1 MSIEQYWHEQPM
13 LLWIYHK
20 AYMQKIH
27 QEAHLIGFYNL
38 KALEVVFYPVLKSLG
53 AKGGKQPTYLESPII
68 TAENFFEKKVTRENV
83 KQENRRAF
91 KHQASW
97 VNALSNN
104 K

>member
-1 MSIEQYWHEQPM
+1 MTIEQYWHEQPM

-27 QEAHLIGFYNL
+27 QEAHLMGFYQYQAVSI
-38 KALEVVFYPVLKSLG
+38 ALSNAFRE
-53 AKGGKQPTYLESPII
+53 KGKKPIPYLEKPIEI
-68 TAENFFEKKVTRENV
+68 FKERKTKEQVEKD
-83 KQENRRAF
+83 NRRAF
-91 KHQASW
+91 KNQASW